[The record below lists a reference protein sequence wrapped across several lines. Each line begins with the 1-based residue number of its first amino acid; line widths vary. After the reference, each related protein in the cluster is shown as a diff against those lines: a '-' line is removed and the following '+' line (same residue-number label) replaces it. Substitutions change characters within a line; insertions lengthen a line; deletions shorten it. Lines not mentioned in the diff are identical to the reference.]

1 MTRQSLGPPAAGAV
15 SAAPLVLVGHGTR
28 APRTAPLLERVAE
41 QTSSLLGDVDVRY
54 GWTEFQTPSAA
65 DALAGSADPVIVPFF
80 LGGGYHVEHDL
91 PRLVHEHGSGTL
103 TAHLGPEPII
113 VEAVAERT
121 RQALAREGVRAIE
134 VDGVVLAAA
143 GSRRHGP
150 IAETEKAAEELA
162 RLLGVPVRPAY
173 LSAGGPNVRRR
184 VHAWHE
190 EGAEVVIV
198 AAYLLS
204 EGRFSHALHHC
215 GAELVSAPVGA
226 HPAIADVVARRYHRA
241 ANSYRRGGR
250 G

>member
-1 MTRQSLGPPAAGAV
+1 M
-15 SAAPLVLVGHGTR
+15 
-28 APRTAPLLERVAE
+28 
-41 QTSSLLGDVDVRY
+41 
-54 GWTEFQTPSAA
+54 
-65 DALAGSADPVIVPFF
+65 
-80 LGGGYHVEHDL
+80 
-91 PRLVHEHGSGTL
+91 
-103 TAHLGPEPII
+103 
-113 VEAVAERT
+113 
-121 RQALAREGVRAIE
+121 RAIE

-184 VHAWHE
+184 VRAWHE

>member
-1 MTRQSLGPPAAGAV
+1 MTRQSLGPPAADAV

-41 QTSSLLGDVDVRY
+41 QTGSLLGDVDVRY

-150 IAETEKAAEELA
+150 IAETE
-162 RLLGVPVRPAY
+162 
-173 LSAGGPNVRRR
+173 
-184 VHAWHE
+184 
-190 EGAEVVIV
+190 
-198 AAYLLS
+198 
-204 EGRFSHALHHC
+204 
-215 GAELVSAPVGA
+215 
-226 HPAIADVVARRYHRA
+226 
-241 ANSYRRGGR
+241 
-250 G
+250 